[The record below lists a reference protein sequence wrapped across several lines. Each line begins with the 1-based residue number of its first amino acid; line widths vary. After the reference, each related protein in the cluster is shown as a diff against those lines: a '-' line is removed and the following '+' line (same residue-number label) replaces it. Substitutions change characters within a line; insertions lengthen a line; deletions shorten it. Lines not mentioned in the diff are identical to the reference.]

1 MIGIRGRNCIPSYI
15 RLGLSGCK
23 LEFISDDVIRKTSQS
38 TEYNQRFEKQIHK
51 QQQFF
56 GVKLNN
62 ISTPKILNVGYE
74 KGLLYCDMQ
83 YIDSS
88 IFTEKF
94 QHSTFNDITYYTKTL
109 FNYVDTIRFT
119 NESYTSDE
127 IKSCVVAKL
136 EQLKPKSK
144 YSDLIV
150 NVLEHTKHIDFGEV
164 EKNNCHGDLTLSNIL
179 FTNRDIYFIDFL
191 DSYVESFLID
201 LVKIKQD
208 LYYKWN
214 IKLMNSYLP
223 KVEFYMN
230 KMWGDFEKKYD
241 KHIDTELFHVLDLIN
256 YLRIE
261 PYISTHNQFF
271 TLDETIK
278 STHLY
283 QLYKQ
288 N

>member
-1 MIGIRGRNCIPSYI
+1 MQNYI

-38 TEYNQRFEKQIHK
+38 VEYNQRFEKQIHK

-94 QHSTFNDITYYTKTL
+94 QQSTFNDITYYTKTL

-150 NVLEHTKHIDFGEV
+150 NVLEHINNIDFGEV

-230 KMWGDFEKKYD
+230 KMWSDFEKKYD

>member
-1 MIGIRGRNCIPSYI
+1 MPSYI

-51 QQQFF
+51 QKHFL

-94 QHSTFNDITYYTKTL
+94 QQSTFNDITYYTKTL

-127 IKSCVVAKL
+127 IKSCVVVKL
-136 EQLKPKSK
+136 EQLKAKSK

-150 NVLEHTKHIDFGEV
+150 NVLEHIKHIDFGEV

-261 PYISTHNQFF
+261 PYITTHNQFF

-278 STHLY
+278 STKLY
-283 QLYKQ
+283 NLYKV

>member
-1 MIGIRGRNCIPSYI
+1 MPNYI

-23 LEFISDDVIRKTSQS
+23 LEFVSDNVIRKTSQS
-38 TEYNQRFEKQIHK
+38 TEYNPRFEKQIQK

-56 GVKLNN
+56 GIKLNN
-62 ISTPKILNVGYE
+62 ISTPKILNVGYS
-74 KGLLYCDMQ
+74 KDLLYCDME

-94 QHSTFNDITYYTKTL
+94 QQSSFNDITYYTKTL

-119 NESYTSDE
+119 NESYSSDE
-127 IKSCVVAKL
+127 IKTCVIEKL
-136 EQLKPKSK
+136 EQLHKKSK
-144 YSDLIV
+144 YQDLIT
-150 NVLEHTKHIDFGEV
+150 NVITHVKYGNFDSV
-164 EKNNCHGDLTLSNIL
+164 EKNNCHGDLTLSNML

-214 IKLMNSYLP
+214 ITLMNSYLP
-223 KVEFYMN
+223 KVEFSLN
-230 KMWGDFEKKYD
+230 RMWSDFERKYANY
-241 KHIDTELFHVLDLIN
+241 IDTDVFHVLDLIN

-261 PYISTHNQFF
+261 PYVRTHNQFF
-271 TLDETIK
+271 TLEETIK
-278 STHLY
+278 STKLY
-283 QLYKQ
+283 QLYTK